1 MTPVTRRLLLALA
14 ALAILVIALYAWRRL
29 GSDVVA
35 AHVSR
40 ARIGNL
46 VQSFRTNGV
55 VEPREFQEIR
65 AEFPTRVLEVQVG
78 EGEQVRA
85 GQSLARLD
93 DRDLRAA
100 LAEARSQLLG
110 AEQELAK
117 LRSAGALPQLDA
129 QMAQAQSDVELA
141 TSNFRRNEA
150 LLKQKAISQLE
161 FDESTASYRKA
172 ADHLAALERQRDAQK
187 GKLVPLAEG
196 EAQARVEQARVLVA
210 NAESRLRAAN
220 VPSPIAGTVLV
231 KPPRPGTVVSAGDLL
246 AKVGD
251 LQFLQ
256 VRAFIDQPDFSSI
269 RVGSPVKI
277 TSTGFPGESWEGQV
291 KSLSAELSTIGRRVV
306 GEAICAIT
314 SGGQRLPV
322 NSNTDLTFTS
332 SQMTGVL
339 LVPVDAVF
347 QVEGRDYVY
356 LVNDGRLALRE
367 VQVGAS
373 NAEAIV
379 IRSGLRENEMVL
391 NDLEIHPQQGLRVDP
406 RENDR
411 KGK

>member
-1 MTPVTRRLLLALA
+1 MKP
-14 ALAILVIALYAWRRL
+14 
-29 GSDVVA
+29 
-35 AHVSR
+35 
-40 ARIGNL
+40 
-46 VQSFRTNGV
+46 
-55 VEPREFQEIR
+55 PR
-65 AEFPTRVLEVQVG
+65 
-78 EGEQVRA
+78 
-85 GQSLARLD
+85 
-93 DRDLRAA
+93 
-100 LAEARSQLLG
+100 
-110 AEQELAK
+110 
-117 LRSAGALPQLDA
+117 
-129 QMAQAQSDVELA
+129 
-141 TSNFRRNEA
+141 
-150 LLKQKAISQLE
+150 
-161 FDESTASYRKA
+161 
-172 ADHLAALERQRDAQK
+172 
-187 GKLVPLAEG
+187 
-196 EAQARVEQARVLVA
+196 
-210 NAESRLRAAN
+210 
-220 VPSPIAGTVLV
+220 AGTVV
-231 KPPRPGTVVSAGDLL
+231 NAGDLL

-251 LQFLQ
+251 LEFIQ

-269 RVGSPVKI
+269 QVGSRVKI